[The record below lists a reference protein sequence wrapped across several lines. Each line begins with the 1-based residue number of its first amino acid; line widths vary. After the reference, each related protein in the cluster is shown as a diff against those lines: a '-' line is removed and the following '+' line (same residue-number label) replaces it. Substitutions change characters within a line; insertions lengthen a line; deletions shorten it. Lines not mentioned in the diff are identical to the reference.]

1 MLSVYRNLHLK
12 RKCRYFNRIFEL
24 MKLLPAKST
33 KTPLIW
39 LVSFIML
46 LHVSTGSSGSDSMAP
61 LRNLKQTELTLTP
74 VDLKSV
80 KKSYSF
86 FTSIAKHP
94 SLFTGDLSFST
105 RIFQHTQFV
114 GLKLKMLKKHVRT
127 SQMRVVHV
135 TLAQN
140 DDDDLSVLKG

>member
-1 MLSVYRNLHLK
+1 
-12 RKCRYFNRIFEL
+12 
-24 MKLLPAKST
+24 
-33 KTPLIW
+33 
-39 LVSFIML
+39 
-46 LHVSTGSSGSDSMAP
+46 MAP

-86 FTSIAKHP
+86 FTSGITKHAIR
-94 SLFTGDLSFST
+94 FTGDLSFNK
-105 RIFQHTQFV
+105 RIFQHTQFA

-135 TLAQN
+135 KLAQI